1 MGNADHVAG
10 ADQALKGIGM
20 VVAATFLFGLA
31 DTVSKHLAILYAVPL
46 VLAARYVVNLALLA
60 VVMGPRHGASL
71 WRANRL
77 GLMVI
82 RGLCLAAAS
91 LSMVFALRVMPVG
104 ETVAIIYIAPFAVM
118 LLAGRFLGEE
128 VHLTGWIAAG
138 CSFVGVLLIV
148 RPGSGLDP
156 VGVALCIFN
165 AACATVYHL
174 LTRVLT
180 RTETTM
186 AMLFHTA
193 LVGTVVFVALLP
205 WSVDGVM
212 PGWADAGLMV
222 ALGALAT
229 VGHLMFTA
237 AYRQAPASVL
247 APVNY
252 LHIVFAAVLGGL
264 VFGHVPDALAMAG
277 MALVVVSGVA
287 VTLSARGKAPS

>member
-1 MGNADHVAG
+1 MVAETSTAVMRPDH
-10 ADQALKGIGM
+10 ALKGIAM
-20 VVAATFLFGLA
+20 VVAAAFLFGLA
-31 DTVSKHLAILYAVPL
+31 DTVSKHLAILYAVPV

-91 LSMVFALRVMPVG
+91 LSMVIALR
-104 ETVAIIYIAPFAVM
+104 VM
-118 LLAGRFLGEE
+118 LLAGRFPGEE

-138 CSFVGVLLIV
+138 CSFVGMLLIV

-165 AACATVYHL
+165 AAFATVYHL

-193 LVGTVVFVALLP
+193 LVGTEVFVALLP
-205 WSVDGVM
+205 W
-212 PGWADAGLMV
+212 
-222 ALGALAT
+222 
-229 VGHLMFTA
+229 
-237 AYRQAPASVL
+237 
-247 APVNY
+247 
-252 LHIVFAAVLGGL
+252 
-264 VFGHVPDALAMAG
+264 
-277 MALVVVSGVA
+277 
-287 VTLSARGKAPS
+287 

>member
-1 MGNADHVAG
+1 MRPDH
-10 ADQALKGIGM
+10 ALKGIAM

-31 DTVSKHLAILYAVPL
+31 DTVSKHLAILYAVPV

-77 GLMVI
+77 GLMVV

-91 LSMVFALRVMPVG
+91 LSMVFALR
-104 ETVAIIYIAPFAVM
+104 VM

-138 CSFVGVLLIV
+138 CSFVGMLPIV

-156 VGVALCIFN
+156 EGVALCIFN
-165 AACATVYHL
+165 AAFATVYHL

-193 LVGTVVFVALLP
+193 LVGTEVFVALLP
-205 WSVDGVM
+205 WSLDGAM
-212 PGWADAGLMV
+212 PGWVDAGLMV

-237 AYRQAPASVL
+237 ACRQALASLL

-264 VFGHVPDALAMAG
+264 VFGHVPDALAMAA
-277 MALVVVSGVA
+277 MALAVVSGVA
-287 VTLSARGKAPS
+287 VTLSAQGKAPA